1 MPRKVSLEN
10 TRNIGIM
17 AHIDA
22 GKTTTTE
29 RILFYTGV
37 NYKIGETHDGTATMD
52 WMAQEQER
60 GITITSAATTCYW
73 KGSKDQFPQTR
84 INIIDPPGHVD
95 FNSEV
100 SRSLAA
106 CEVAVLVVDA
116 TQGVEAQTLANT
128 YLAMEHELE
137 ILPVF
142 NKIDLMDKAEAE
154 AKAKAI
160 AEAMGWEEKYYL
172 ISAAS
177 QVGVKDLCWDVMTFI
192 IENPIVQAEEAK
204 QPEKVEFMWDD
215 YHRQQ
220 LEELEAEEEE
230 DWDDDWD
237 EDDEEGVEFIYKH

>member
-1 MPRKVSLEN
+1 MARDN
-10 TRNIGIM
+10 IRNFCII
-17 AHIDA
+17 AHIDH
-22 GKTTTTE
+22 GKSTLSD
-29 RILFYTGV
+29 RILELTKSV
-37 NYKIGETHDGTATMD
+37 DERTMED
-52 WMAQEQER
+52 QILDNMDIERER
-60 GITITSAATTCYW
+60 GITIKARAVTMNYTA
-73 KGSKDQFPQTR
+73 KDGKVYEF
-84 INIIDPPGHVD
+84 NLIDTPGHVD
-95 FNSEV
+95 FAYEV

-106 CEVAVLVVDA
+106 CEGAILVVDA

-128 YLAMEHELE
+128 YLAMEHDLE

-160 AEAMGWEEKYYL
+160 AEAMGWEDKYYL

-192 IENPIVQAEEAK
+192 IENPVVQAEEAK

-220 LEELEAEEEE
+220 LEELEAEEDDE

-237 EDDEEGVEFIYKH
+237 EDDEEGVEFIYKP